1 VTKQTSSWK
10 VNELM
15 NPFLIAATTKSF
27 AQAGEDL
34 LTAVK
39 ALGFGVL
46 AVHDLGDTLRSKG
59 IPFSEECKIFE
70 VCNPTQAAKVL
81 SSNMALSMALPCRI
95 SVYTESGQTLVGM
108 IRPEPMLST
117 LSSDP
122 ELQAVA
128 AEVENTITA
137 IIEKA
142 VHRI

>member
-1 VTKQTSSWK
+1 
-10 VNELM
+10 M
-15 NPFLIAATTKSF
+15 NPFLIVPTTKSF
-27 AQAGEDL
+27 SQAGEDL
-34 LTAVK
+34 QNAVK

-46 AVHDLGDTLRSKG
+46 AVHDLGETLRSKG
-59 IPFSEECKIFE
+59 IPFAEECKIFE

-142 VHRI
+142 VHQV

>member
-1 VTKQTSSWK
+1 
-10 VNELM
+10 M
-15 NPFLIAATTKSF
+15 NPFLIVATTKSF

-34 LTAVK
+34 QTAVK

-46 AVHDLGDTLRSKG
+46 AVHDLGETLRNKG
-59 IPFSEECKIFE
+59 IPFGEECKIFE

-95 SVYTESGQTLVGM
+95 SVYTETGQTRVGM
-108 IRPEPMLST
+108 IRPEPMLSI

-122 ELQAVA
+122 ELHAVA
-128 AEVENTITA
+128 SEVENTITA

-142 VHRI
+142 VHQV